1 MKKNEA
7 AVALGKLRA
16 KTLTNE
22 ERSKGGLAG
31 GKARAAALTP
41 RRRVEIAKKAAE
53 ARWGKKN
60 AASPTQSKPQTADS
74 LDSRF

>member
-1 MKKNEA
+1 VKKNEA

-22 ERSKGGLAG
+22 ERSKGGLVG

-41 RRRVEIAKKAAE
+41 KRRAEIAKKAAA
-53 ARWGKKN
+53 ARWGKI
-60 AASPTQSKPQTADS
+60 AGSSTSTKPKTDS
-74 LDSRF
+74 